1 LVISLM
7 PPKDLEDPP
16 RFASP
21 IEDGTRRP
29 DPLLCRYLRTKT
41 WYVPDSYAE
50 RDVSRSSSTAQ
61 YWCLKTMRSDG
72 PDGALALAE
81 DCVEGRGCFERAAGK
96 SESG

>member
-1 LVISLM
+1 M
-7 PPKDLEDPP
+7 TEKNPDGGA
-16 RFASP
+16 RFAGAFR
-21 IEDGTRRP
+21 DGTRDP

-81 DCVEGRGCFERAAGK
+81 DCVGGRGCFEPAMVK
-96 SESG
+96 SDSE

>member
-1 LVISLM
+1 MALKEENSGA
-7 PPKDLEDPP
+7 
-16 RFASP
+16 RFAGTFR
-21 IEDGTRRP
+21 DGTREP
-29 DPLLCRYLRTKT
+29 DPLLCRHLRTKT

-81 DCVEGRGCFERAAGK
+81 DCVGGRGCFEAAVVK
-96 SESG
+96 KESG

>member
-1 LVISLM
+1 MKRESSEEVLAQA
-7 PPKDLEDPP
+7 P
-16 RFASP
+16 RYAKS
-21 IEDGTRRP
+21 IQDGRREP

-41 WYVPDSYAE
+41 WYVPDSYSE

-81 DCVEGRGCFERAAGK
+81 DCVEGRGCFERAVVQ
-96 SESG
+96 SDSG

>member
-1 LVISLM
+1 MS
-7 PPKDLEDPP
+7 PKDPENPA

-21 IEDGTRRP
+21 IKDGARQP

-81 DCVEGRGCFERAAGK
+81 DCVGGRGCFEPAVVR
-96 SESG
+96 EE